1 VRKITAGHTLLKI
14 LSGFTWTMFSSGGLL
29 ALCAPAPLALVLI
42 ITGLE
47 VAVALLQAYVFSIL
61 VCVYLNDAINLH

>member
-1 VRKITAGHTLLKI
+1 MLGAGGVLSLL
-14 LSGFTWTMFSSGGLL
+14 
-29 ALCAPAPLALVLI
+29 APAPLALVLV

>member
-1 VRKITAGHTLLKI
+1 ML
-14 LSGFTWTMFSSGGLL
+14 FSGGLL
-29 ALCAPAPLALVLI
+29 SLAAPAPLALVLI

>member
-1 VRKITAGHTLLKI
+1 MLKI
-14 LSGFTWTMFSSGGLL
+14 ISGFTWTMLGASGVLSLL
-29 ALCAPAPLALVLI
+29 APAPLALVLV

>member
-1 VRKITAGHTLLKI
+1 ML
-14 LSGFTWTMFSSGGLL
+14 FSGGLL
-29 ALCAPAPLALVLI
+29 ALCAPAPLCLVLI

>member
-1 VRKITAGHTLLKI
+1 
-14 LSGFTWTMFSSGGLL
+14 MFSGGFL